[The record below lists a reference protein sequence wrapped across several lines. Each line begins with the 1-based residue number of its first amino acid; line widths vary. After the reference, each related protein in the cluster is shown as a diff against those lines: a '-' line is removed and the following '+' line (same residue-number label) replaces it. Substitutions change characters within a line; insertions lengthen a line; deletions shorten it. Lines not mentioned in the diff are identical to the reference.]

1 MNYDG
6 RESGNFHRAKLP
18 LVGSKEVV
26 SAGYVHE
33 THMRL
38 KSTVR
43 KVLRPAASEFNLP
56 FILLS
61 LPINS
66 PKR

>member
-1 MNYDG
+1 M
-6 RESGNFHRAKLP
+6 
-18 LVGSKEVV
+18 
-26 SAGYVHE
+26 
-33 THMRL
+33 

-43 KVLRPAASEFNLP
+43 KVLRPAASEFNPP

-66 PKR
+66 PE